1 MYYTKLYFESNGV
14 STYDLYMR
22 LISTDAQIILKYLDA
37 FLLLHSNINV
47 TIKCQMTGYASSGF
61 VNTELIYL
69 IGQKYSNTDLMKIS
83 SLIILRRFDTC
94 IKA

>member
-1 MYYTKLYFESNGV
+1 MISSIDISSIEIMYYTKLYFESNGV

-47 TIKCQMTGYASSGF
+47 TIKCQMTGYEVVLSIR
-61 VNTELIYL
+61 N
-69 IGQKYSNTDLMKIS
+69 
-83 SLIILRRFDTC
+83 
-94 IKA
+94 